1 MTQIKTGNQAE
12 EYVAQHFMSI
22 GAWAT
27 IIPKKV
33 DGSQPLDLI
42 AQTKYKTYYLDVK
55 HTARELFPFS
65 RIEENQ
71 KLSMK
76 KLYELRCKHTIIG
89 FAFVYKNDIYIMP
102 YEKYIEYLNQG
113 FKSVRVTNFE
123 KFN

>member
-1 MTQIKTGNQAE
+1 MTQIKKGNQAE

-55 HTARELFPFS
+55 HTARELFPFFKDWRKS
-65 RIEENQ
+65 
-71 KLSMK
+71 K
-76 KLYELRCKHTIIG
+76 TI
-89 FAFVYKNDIYIMP
+89 N
-102 YEKYIEYLNQG
+102 EKITWTSLANTQ
-113 FKSVRVTNFE
+113 
-123 KFN
+123 

>member
-1 MTQIKTGNQAE
+1 MTGNQAE
-12 EYVAQHFMSI
+12 EYVANHFKSI

-89 FAFVYKNDIYIMP
+89 FAFVYKNDIYIMT

-113 FKSVRVTNFE
+113 FKSIRVTNFE